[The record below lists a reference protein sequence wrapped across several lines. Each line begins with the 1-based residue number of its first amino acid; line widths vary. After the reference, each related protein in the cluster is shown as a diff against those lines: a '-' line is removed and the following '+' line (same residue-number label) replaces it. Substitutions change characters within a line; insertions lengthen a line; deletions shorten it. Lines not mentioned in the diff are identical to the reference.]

1 MRFFFCLIL
10 LSCLFVEYS
19 LAINDTDFLQCTAR
33 CSPIIVSFDQRTVF
47 PPECQDNQFDYAL
60 ACGIE
65 YQINYDK
72 QEITINFQAT
82 NDTGSLEDQK
92 PGEFLVQTLYLG
104 LSSHVAEPT
113 VLTRKYGCNTNNDC
127 ARQHYLNTIN
137 YLVNEALPSLDSIRN
152 KLQNDSLIVGGES
165 RRRCIDSSRTA
176 TRPSIKCPTGLCYAH
191 VENFNLDEQRSSK
204 QQGCDHDNRPSFS
217 HEIERHTPPSSQKDR
232 ELLKYRC
239 NKNVCNRNDFIERI
253 QTLISDLSAGSSRIP
268 SDQTATGKKMA
279 NSAVE
284 QTISSSL
291 LVLFF
296 FHLQQWI

>member
-65 YQINYDK
+65 YEINYDK
-72 QEITINFQAT
+72 QEIKINFQAT

-92 PGEFLVQTLYLG
+92 PSEFFVQTLYLG
-104 LSSHVAEPT
+104 LTSPGEIPT

-127 ARQHYLNTIN
+127 ARQSYLNTIN
-137 YLVNEALPSLDSIRN
+137 YFVNDGLPSLDSIRH
-152 KLQNDSLIVGGES
+152 KLQNDSLIIGEES

-191 VENFNLDEQRSSK
+191 VENFNLNEQRSFK
-204 QQGCDHDNRPSFS
+204 DQRCDHDLQPTFM
-217 HEIERHTPPSSQKDR
+217 HEIERHTPASPEKDR
-232 ELLKYRC
+232 EILKYRC

-268 SDQTATGKKMA
+268 SEQTASGKKMA

-296 FHLQQWI
+296 FLLQQ